1 MHNAEFWFYSSGRDG
16 WGVFHRE
23 MEVPFVPVPGL
34 AVCFAED
41 GDDDECWEIRQSAW
55 VAGEKKFVCWVGD
68 DTDPS
73 AAWEEIR
80 DFYTARGWTLDS
92 VATGGE
98 QPGQM
103 AG

>member
-1 MHNAEFWFYSSGRDG
+1 MYNAEFWFYSSGRDG

-34 AVCFAED
+34 VICFPED
-41 GDDDECWEIRQSAW
+41 GDAEGWEIRRSAW

-68 DTDPS
+68 DMGPS

-80 DFYTARGWTLDS
+80 EFYTARGWALDRG
-92 VATGGE
+92 ATGGE